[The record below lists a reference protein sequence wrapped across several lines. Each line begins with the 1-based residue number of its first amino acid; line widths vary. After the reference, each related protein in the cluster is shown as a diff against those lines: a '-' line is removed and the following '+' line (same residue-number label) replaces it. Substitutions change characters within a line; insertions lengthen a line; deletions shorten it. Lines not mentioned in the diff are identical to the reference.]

1 MPHMGNM
8 ILRGGASAGP
18 FYTAHIFKST
28 GNWVCTAG
36 GTVDILIVGGGGG
49 GGGGSYAN
57 GGGGGGA
64 FYEVTRAMTAQTYT
78 CTVGAG
84 GAGSTSGNGSAG
96 GDSKVEGADGD
107 LGHTIKGGGYGG
119 GYPYTGGDSSGTYG
133 GSSGGAG
140 SNSSYGG
147 TAGSLG
153 NAGGGGVSTYP
164 GSGFSSWGHAGGGGG
179 GAGSV
184 GRGRNANANQ
194 YSPMTHLS
202 NGGAGKPNTYADGG
216 ATASSST
223 SNRGRWFAGGGGGG
237 HQYSPHSNG
246 GVILDA
252 THTSG
257 SAGWGVTSLFTSGW
271 EGYFASQSRGSYYGI
286 SGYGADPNSGGGG
299 GDQMDT
305 STSGFPVWNGAGGS
319 GIVVIRYASTSGVVA
334 SGGDITQTYPIV

>member
-107 LGHTIKGGGYGG
+107 FGDDIKGGGYGG
-119 GYPYTGGDSSGTYG
+119 GYPYNGGDSTGTFGGSGG
-133 GSSGGAG
+133 GSGSSGG
-140 SNSSYGG
+140 S
-147 TAGSLG
+147 
-153 NAGGGGVSTYP
+153 
-164 GSGFSSWGHAGGGGG
+164 
-179 GAGSV
+179 
-184 GRGRNANANQ
+184 
-194 YSPMTHLS
+194 
-202 NGGAGKPNTYADGG
+202 
-216 ATASSST
+216 
-223 SNRGRWFAGGGGGG
+223 
-237 HQYSPHSNG
+237 
-246 GVILDA
+246 
-252 THTSG
+252 
-257 SAGWGVTSLFTSGW
+257 
-271 EGYFASQSRGSYYGI
+271 
-286 SGYGADPNSGGGG
+286 
-299 GDQMDT
+299 
-305 STSGFPVWNGAGGS
+305 GGS
-319 GIVVIRYASTSGVVA
+319 GLVIIS
-334 SGGDITQTYPIV
+334 YPNSQELTF